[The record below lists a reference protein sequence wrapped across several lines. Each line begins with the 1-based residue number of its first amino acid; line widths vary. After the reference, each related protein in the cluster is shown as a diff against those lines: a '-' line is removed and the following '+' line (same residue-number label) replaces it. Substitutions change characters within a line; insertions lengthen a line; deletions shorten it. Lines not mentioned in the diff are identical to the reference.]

1 MRVYGRPCFEGALTQ
16 AMRAIHLFLQYGLYF
31 PRGRQKRRVRLEEGH
46 ELIRIHLPRPCRV
59 ARLQRLNQVAPHHL
73 TLLPA
78 RHVIAVDLVEEDGEF
93 VLVQIPAVVQVE
105 HAETELLQPHLV
117 IAVEEETGEET
128 GEEAGAETG
137 EEAGGETGEE
147 AGVETGEETGAET
160 GEEAGEETGKKAG
173 GVPTFR
179 RSDVQGELRGRVS
192 CSCVIRQ
199 VSDLSVKEF
208 ICQCEGESTPWY
220 FQTLHVTRVSR
231 QVL

>member
-137 EEAGGETGEE
+137 EE
-147 AGVETGEETGAET
+147 TGAET
-160 GEEAGEETGKKAG
+160 GEEAGEETGKKA
-173 GVPTFR
+173 
-179 RSDVQGELRGRVS
+179 GELRGRVS

-220 FQTLHVTRVSR
+220 SQTLHVTRVSR